1 MNRKQLYNEI
11 TSLGLQ
17 NEVKSRY
24 GKNYTQCS
32 NEALKKLVDEI
43 HKEMDEISNPKGICA
58 EQVVYNRLIALVEI
72 LAKKKIL
79 LKSEVDTIMNA

>member
-17 NEVKSRY
+17 EEVKSRY
-24 GKNYTQCS
+24 GKNYTQCT
-32 NEALKKLVDEI
+32 NEQLSAVVIDV
-43 HKEMDEISNPKGICA
+43 HKSMPTEVGSSSFQK
-58 EQVVYNRLIALVEI
+58 LVEI

-79 LKSEVDTIMNA
+79 LKSEVDAIMKA

>member
-17 NEVKSRY
+17 EEVKSRY

-32 NEALKKLVDEI
+32 NEQLNAIIVDVHNSMSTEIDSCSFKKLVDF
-43 HKEMDEISNPKGICA
+43 
-58 EQVVYNRLIALVEI
+58 

-79 LKSEVDTIMNA
+79 LKSEVNAIMNA

>member
-17 NEVKSRY
+17 EEVKSRY
-24 GKNYTQCS
+24 GKNYTQCT
-32 NEALKKLVDEI
+32 NEQLKAVVVDVHKSMPTEVGPSSFQKLVD
-43 HKEMDEISNPKGICA
+43 
-58 EQVVYNRLIALVEI
+58 I

-79 LKSEVDTIMNA
+79 LKSEVEAIMNA

>member
-17 NEVKSRY
+17 EEVKSRY

-32 NEALKKLVDEI
+32 NEILQKLVDEV
-43 HKEMDEISNPKGICA
+43 HKVLNEAHARKQQYHFNK
-58 EQVVYNRLIALVEI
+58 LIEI

-79 LKSEVDTIMNA
+79 LKSEVNAIMNA

>member
-17 NEVKSRY
+17 EEVKSRY
-24 GKNYTQCS
+24 GKNYTQCT
-32 NEALKKLVDEI
+32 NEQLNTVVVDVYKSMPIEVGTSSFKK
-43 HKEMDEISNPKGICA
+43 
-58 EQVVYNRLIALVEI
+58 LVEI

-79 LKSEVDTIMNA
+79 LKSEVETIMKS

>member
-17 NEVKSRY
+17 EEVKSRY
-24 GKNYTQCS
+24 GKNYTQCT
-32 NEALKKLVDEI
+32 NEQLSAVVVDAHNSMPTEVGPSSFQRLVD
-43 HKEMDEISNPKGICA
+43 
-58 EQVVYNRLIALVEI
+58 I

-79 LKSEVDTIMNA
+79 LKSEVEAIMNA